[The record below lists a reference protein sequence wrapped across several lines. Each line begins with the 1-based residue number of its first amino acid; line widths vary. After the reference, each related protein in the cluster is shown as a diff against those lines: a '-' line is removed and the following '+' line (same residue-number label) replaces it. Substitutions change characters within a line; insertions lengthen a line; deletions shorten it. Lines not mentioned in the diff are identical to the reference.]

1 MQNVIVWCNIYICIY
16 ICICIFDDVSVLV
29 FKLDL
34 SALHAGGPNWD
45 TRYNTKRTVDK
56 NKNKNNKNKN
66 NKNKNKK

>member
-1 MQNVIVWCNIYICIY
+1 MYIYIYICIY
-16 ICICIFDDVSVLV
+16 ICIFDAVSVLV

-56 NKNKNNKNKN
+56 
-66 NKNKNKK
+66 KK